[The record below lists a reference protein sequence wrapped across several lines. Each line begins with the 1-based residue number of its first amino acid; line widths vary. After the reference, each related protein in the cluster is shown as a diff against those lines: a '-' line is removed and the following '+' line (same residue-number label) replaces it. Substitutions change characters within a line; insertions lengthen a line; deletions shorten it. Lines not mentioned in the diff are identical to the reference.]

1 MMTIKLTTMTTT
13 VMIVCVKF
21 GVQQYS
27 LNVKTAN
34 IGVDPGFL

>member
-21 GVQQYS
+21 GVQYS